1 MYTNLINKI
10 SEIAQNKVEYQRT
23 SPFKYLVSS
32 AFAGA
37 LIGFGIL
44 LANTIGGFLS
54 VANSPYSRII
64 MGATFAVALTLVNFI
79 GVELFTGNNLT
90 MLIGFFNKKIRFSY
104 VLKIWVI
111 SYFGNLIGA
120 IILSFIFVNAG
131 LAKSPTIDF
140 FASLSQAKIE
150 PSFMQ
155 LFFRGILC
163 NFMVCI
169 AVLMCL
175 KLEDDTAKILITLL
189 CIITF
194 FTSGFEHS
202 IANMTTFGV
211 TLVEGSTG
219 LSIGS
224 VISNLIPVTLGNI
237 MGGGVILGGLVFAL
251 RWKK

>member
-1 MYTNLINKI
+1 MYTNLIDKI
-10 SEIAQNKVEYQRT
+10 SGIAQNKIDYQKT
-23 SPFKYLVSS
+23 GPFKYLISS

-37 LIGFGIL
+37 LIGFGVL
-44 LANTIGGFLS
+44 LTNTIGGFLS
-54 VANSPYSRII
+54 VASIPYSRII

-90 MLIGFFNKKIRFSY
+90 MLVGFFDKKVRFSN
-104 VLKIWVI
+104 VVKILVT
-111 SYFGNLIGA
+111 SYFGNLVGA
-120 IILSFIFVNAG
+120 IILSFIFVNSG

-140 FASLSQAKIE
+140 FVSLSQSKIE
-150 PSFMQ
+150 PSFAQ

-175 KLEDDTAKILITLL
+175 KLEDDTAKILITML

-211 TLVEGSTG
+211 ILAKGGTGITLGSA
-219 LSIGS
+219 
-224 VISNLIPVTLGNI
+224 ISNLIPVTLGNI
-237 MGGGVILGGLVFAL
+237 VGGGVILGSGIFAL